1 MIMGRN
7 RFNALL
13 SILIILVFVLL
24 PIFAFAQEPQDILIK
39 MFIPDDFPQI
49 NIYLNFREGSEL
61 GSQELTLDNF
71 TVQENGSAVKNLSVN
86 TIAQISEPVGVVLAL
101 DTSGSMIGEPIAD
114 AQSAAVLFMDEM
126 RKNDR
131 FAVVGFADS
140 VTVYSK
146 FTSDRMRLT
155 NSISQTVAWG
165 ETSLFDGLMVALD
178 QFKDQ
183 EEMKH
188 KYVIVLSDGMDT
200 VSKLK
205 VDDVIAKA
213 KAENVTVYSIALLSY
228 DFNPVDIGNISK
240 STEGELLVAAKSSEL
255 KELYKSISR
264 KIMNQYKISYVSL
277 WPNTE
282 NIDVTVNV
290 KSGELS
296 SSSSVTYENPYY
308 VPQPTKIVMSPQR
321 PFYLAVFDIWWMK
334 MIVYAAFFIS
344 ISLLLYIFALLM
356 FPSKK
361 ILKKRTEFYGYKALQ
376 RSLEDEIRQ
385 KKGRIGF
392 VDRFVIFI
400 SKIAARRGF
409 LDFFDRRLE
418 RAGMSIQSSEFL
430 SLHIAAVVICVISVY
445 ILSRNILLIYLVT
458 FLVVISPFLILRFKT
473 ARRMRKFHDQ
483 LPDTLQLISG
493 SLKAGYS
500 FNQSLSTV
508 VDETAPPISDEFR
521 RVLSEIRMG
530 LAEKDALDNM
540 AARLKSEYFNWA
552 VMSINI
558 QREVGGNLAE
568 VLEIISNTVR
578 ERDRVMRQIKA
589 LTAEGRLSAY
599 ILIGLPIL
607 LAGVITLVNRKY
619 LSTLITTM
627 IGSVM
632 LSIAVLLMII
642 GTIWIIRII
651 RIEY

>member
-49 NIYLNFREGSEL
+49 NIYLNFKEGSEL

-71 TVQENGSAVKNLSVN
+71 TVQENGSAVKDLSVN
-86 TIAQISEPVGVVLAL
+86 TIARISEPVGVVLAL

-126 RKNDR
+126 RKNDW

-146 FTSDRMRLT
+146 FTSDRMRLKD
-155 NSISQTVAWG
+155 SISQTVAWG

-183 EEMKH
+183 EEMKN

-213 KAENVTVYSIALLSY
+213 KAENVTIYSIALLSY

-240 STEGELLVAAKSSEL
+240 STKGELLVAAKSSEL

-264 KIMNQYKISYVSL
+264 KIMSQYKISYVSL

-296 SSSSVTYENPYY
+296 SSTSVTYENPYY

-321 PFYLAVFDIWWMK
+321 PFYLDIFDIWWMK

-344 ISLLLYIFALLM
+344 ISLLLYIIALLM

-361 ILKKRTEFYGYKALQ
+361 ILKKRTEFYGYKDLQ

-409 LDFFDRRLE
+409 LDFFDIRLE
-418 RAGMSIQSSEFL
+418 RAGMSIQSSEFI
-430 SLHIAAVVICVISVY
+430 SLNLAAVVICIITVY

-458 FLVVISPFLILRFKT
+458 FLVIPSPFLILSIKT

-508 VDETAPPISDEFR
+508 VDETTPPISDEFR
-521 RVLSEIRMG
+521 KVLSEIRMG
-530 LAEKDALDNM
+530 LAEKDALGNM

-558 QREVGGNLAE
+558 QMEVGGNLAE
-568 VLEIISNTVR
+568 VLEIISNTIR

-607 LAGVITLVNRKY
+607 MAGVLTLVNRAY
-619 LSTLITTM
+619 ISTLITTT
-627 IGSVM
+627 IGLVM
-632 LSIAVLLMII
+632 LSIAGLLMII

>member
-1 MIMGRN
+1 MGRN
-7 RFNALL
+7 RLNVLL
-13 SILIILVFVLL
+13 SILIILVSILL
-24 PIFAFAQEPQDILIK
+24 PILAFAQEPQDILIK
-39 MFIPDDFPQI
+39 KFIPDDFPQI

-71 TVQENGSAVKNLSVN
+71 TVQENGSAVKDLSVN
-86 TIAQISEPVGVVLAL
+86 TIAQISEPIGVVLAL
-101 DTSGSMIGEPIAD
+101 DTSGSMIGEPVAD
-114 AQSAAVLFMDEM
+114 AQSAAILFMDEM
-126 RKNDR
+126 RKIDR

-146 FTSDRMRLT
+146 FTSDRTRLKD
-155 NSISQTVAWG
+155 SISQTVAWG

-183 EEMKH
+183 EDMKH
-188 KYVIVLSDGMDT
+188 RYVIVLSDGMDT

-240 STEGELLVAAKSSEL
+240 STEGELLVAARSSEL

-264 KIMNQYKISYVSL
+264 KMRNQYKISYISL

-296 SSSSVTYENPYY
+296 SSASVTYKNPYY
-308 VPQPTKIVMSPQR
+308 APAPTKIVMSPQL
-321 PFYLAVFDIWWMK
+321 PFYLALFNIWWMK

-361 ILKKRTEFYGYKALQ
+361 ILKQRTEIYGYKTPQ
-376 RSLEDEIRQ
+376 RSLEDEIRH

-392 VDRFVIFI
+392 VDHFVIFI

-409 LDFFDRRLE
+409 LDLFDIRLE
-418 RAGMSIQSSEFL
+418 RAGMSIQSSEFV
-430 SLHIAAVVICVISVY
+430 SLHVAAVIICAISLY
-445 ILSRNILLIYLVT
+445 ILSRSILLTSAVT
-458 FLVVISPFLILRFKT
+458 FLVVIGPFLILSFKT
-473 ARRMRKFHDQ
+473 ASRMRKFHDQ

-493 SLKAGYS
+493 SLKTGYS

-508 VDETAPPISDEFR
+508 VDETTPPISDEFK

-540 AARLKSEYFNWA
+540 AARLNSEHFNWA

-568 VLEIISNTVR
+568 VLEIISSTIR
-578 ERDRVMRQIKA
+578 ERDRAMRQIKA

-607 LAGVITLVNRKY
+607 FAGALTLLNREY
-619 LSTLITTM
+619 ISLLVTTRVG
-627 IGSVM
+627 IVM
-632 LSIAVLLMII
+632 LSLASLLMII
-642 GTIWIIRII
+642 GIIWIIRIV
-651 RIEY
+651 RVEY